1 MTNILLVVFILMLS
15 EFIPFPDYYIV
26 VLISTLITSPK
37 LHTHHRHI
45 NKRDKMDVLL
55 EWKIKI
61 QHHYLKFLKLINH
74 KQIVTVVIES
84 FIGELDIRAIKV
96 DAPLVLQG
104 LSFLAEKPT
113 QESCEE

>member
-1 MTNILLVVFILMLS
+1 MLS

-55 EWKIKI
+55 EWKLKI
-61 QHHYLKFLKLINH
+61 TTPLAY
-74 KQIVTVVIES
+74 VS
-84 FIGELDIRAIKV
+84 KV
-96 DAPLVLQG
+96 KK
-104 LSFLAEKPT
+104 S
-113 QESCEE
+113 